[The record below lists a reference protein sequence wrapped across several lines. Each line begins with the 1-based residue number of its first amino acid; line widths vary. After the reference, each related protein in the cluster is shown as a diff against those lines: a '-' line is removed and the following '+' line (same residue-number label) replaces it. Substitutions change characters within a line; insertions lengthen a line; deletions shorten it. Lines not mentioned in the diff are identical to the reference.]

1 MDPPSV
7 RKKQISKQKKIS
19 KKDVY
24 SSKHVRMQEKCMKNS
39 QVVTEHRAKGTVAH
53 NWTK

>member
-7 RKKQISKQKKIS
+7 RKKQLAKQKKIS

-24 SSKHVRMQEKCMKNS
+24 SSKHVRIQENCMKKY
-39 QVVTEHRAKGTVAH
+39 QVVTEHKE
-53 NWTK
+53 KK